1 MNNLGFVR
9 SSYLCFI
16 VFLAAVPL
24 AAQEPGE
31 SLATRTL
38 DIYVIDVEG
47 GEATLFVSH
56 SGESLL
62 VDTGWSGFDGR
73 DATRIAEAAL
83 DAGIEQIDHL
93 VLTHFHGD
101 HMGGIAQLAERLPI
115 RHIVDNDVPVEV
127 AAGADP
133 RPGFVAYADVRS
145 HGTHTIA
152 HPGNTIEITGIDVQI
167 IAAGGAVLETA
178 LAGGGKSN
186 PYCGGFV
193 HHGPEIASQAGYI
206 EDSNSVGLLIS
217 YGEFRTIVMGDSNFN
232 KEFELMCPAN
242 ILGSVDLY
250 LVSRH
255 GTAMSGSEAL
265 VYALEPRVA
274 IMNNG
279 AHKGGE
285 ARTFEILRDSPSLE
299 DVWQNHYSVVAGDD
313 YNRPE
318 QFIANLDTGTTVRE
332 GRSPVHMG
340 PASWIK
346 VSAEV
351 NGGFTVTNGRNGY
364 SKRYGSQD

>member
-1 MNNLGFVR
+1 MNKLRFIR

-16 VFLAAVPL
+16 VLLAAGPL
-24 AAQEPGE
+24 GAQEPGE
-31 SLATRTL
+31 DLATRTL

-62 VDTGWSGFDGR
+62 VDTGWSGYGGR
-73 DATRIAEAAL
+73 DADRIAEAAH

-101 HMGGIAQLAERLPI
+101 HMGGIEQLAERLPI
-115 RHIVDNDVPVEV
+115 RHVIDNNVPVEV
-127 AAGADP
+127 AAGEEP
-133 RPGFVAYADVRS
+133 RGGFLAYADIRS

-152 HPGNTIEITGIDVQI
+152 RPGDTIEIAGIDVQI

-186 PYCGGFV
+186 PYCDGFV
-193 HHGPEIASQAGYI
+193 PHGPEIASEPGYI
-206 EDSNSVGLLIS
+206 EDSNSVALLVT
-217 YGEFRTIVMGDSNFN
+217 YGEFRTIIMGDANLN
-232 KEFELMCPAN
+232 KEFALMCPNN

-255 GTAMSGSEAL
+255 GTVMSGSEAL

-279 AHKGGE
+279 AYKGGE
-285 ARTFEILRDSPSLE
+285 ARTFEILRDAPSLE
-299 DVWQNHYSVVAGDD
+299 DLWQNHYSVVAGDD
-313 YNRPE
+313 HNRHE
-318 QFIANLDTGTTVRE
+318 QFIANLDNGTTVRE

-340 PASWIK
+340 PSSSIK

-351 NGGFTVTNGRNGY
+351 SGSFTVTNGRNGF
-364 SKRYGSQD
+364 SKRYAPQD